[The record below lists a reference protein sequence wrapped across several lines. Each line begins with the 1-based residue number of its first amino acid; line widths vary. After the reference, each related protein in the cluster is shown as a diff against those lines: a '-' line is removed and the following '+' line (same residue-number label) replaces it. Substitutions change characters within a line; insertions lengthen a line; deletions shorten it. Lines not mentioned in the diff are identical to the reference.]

1 MRERIGLTR
10 GVYPPSSTVP
20 VGERGLRGECGRE
33 TVGWNARKRATVDG
47 AGMVNWREGKPALV
61 DNEEVDD
68 ADDGMPVSS

>member
-1 MRERIGLTR
+1 MDE
-10 GVYPPSSTVP
+10 
-20 VGERGLRGECGRE
+20 
-33 TVGWNARKRATVDG
+33 